1 MPSRQDN
8 PITLLEHST
17 FDRILA
23 AALTWLV
30 PGAGYWLL
38 GYRTQIGRAHV

>member
-1 MPSRQDN
+1 MPSHLLDN
-8 PITLLEHST
+8 QITLLEHST

-23 AALTWLV
+23 AAIAWLI

-38 GYRTQIGRAHV
+38 GYLSLIHI